1 MRLLSPKEVKGKRHN
16 QETDERNRLSL
27 ISEQIARKEKI
38 LNTVV
43 EEVDKD
49 KGKALKEFETFKVS
63 IVEQKSTLNSS
74 VYALEQRKALLEA
87 ETLRERAETK
97 AIEDL
102 ESDFLKKKQ
111 KEQEVLKERE
121 SLIVVKENVLFRM
134 EQDSIE
140 RLRDVDKKEIMF
152 ERKDK
157 RLEVERQELEKAGET
172 LSEEKWERNNQVRR
186 EKEIL
191 LEQAKQVAADRSS
204 NDTIKEHLEN
214 GWQDL
219 EKEKLD
225 VVHERNSI
233 QDRIRETEEQQ
244 RKVEVQVGSNER
256 VQQKLEEE
264 YRKMEREKIV
274 LKESRNESK
283 KIREKI
289 DKENRKLKGD
299 ISSYRTKK
307 QHLDS
312 EKRELENDKIKL
324 KDERAILDSAW
335 SEMKSKKNG

>member
-1 MRLLSPKEVKGKRHN
+1 MRLLSPKEIKGKKQI

-49 KGKALKEFETFKVS
+49 KEKALKEFETFKVS
-63 IVEQKSTLNSS
+63 IAEQKSTLNSS
-74 VYALEQRKALLEA
+74 VYALEQRKSLLEA

-121 SLIVVKENVLFRM
+121 SLIVVKENVLFKM

-157 RLEVERQELEKAGET
+157 RLEVERQELEKDGET

-225 VVHERNSI
+225 VVHERNST
-233 QDRIRETEEQQ
+233 QDRIRETEKQQ

-256 VQQKLEEE
+256 VQQKLE
-264 YRKMEREKIV
+264 
-274 LKESRNESK
+274 
-283 KIREKI
+283 
-289 DKENRKLKGD
+289 
-299 ISSYRTKK
+299 
-307 QHLDS
+307 
-312 EKRELENDKIKL
+312 
-324 KDERAILDSAW
+324 
-335 SEMKSKKNG
+335 